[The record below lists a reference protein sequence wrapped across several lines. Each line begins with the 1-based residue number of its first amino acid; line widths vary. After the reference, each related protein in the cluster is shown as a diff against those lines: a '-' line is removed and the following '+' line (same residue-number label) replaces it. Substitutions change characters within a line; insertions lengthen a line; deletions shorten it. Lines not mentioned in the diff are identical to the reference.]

1 MLYKSKEG
9 KNIEILRVNY
19 KDDKSYYL
27 AIIKAKGFLVKNN
40 IHEENENKST

>member
-1 MLYKSKEG
+1 MLYKSSEG

-27 AIIKAKGFLVKNN
+27 AILQAKGFLIKNHTHQQN
-40 IHEENENKST
+40 